1 MRKHFLTLVFIVS
14 ASIAAIAQGGKGIR
28 IGYIDMEYILQSV
41 PEYAEANN
49 QLEQKAQKWNQ
60 EIEAKKNEITK
71 LRNALN
77 TEKVLLT
84 KELIAEREEAI
95 TYIETEIAE
104 YQQKRFGPA
113 GDLITQKATL
123 VKPIQDQVFNAVQD
137 LAEAKKYDFIFDK
150 SSDLTM
156 LFAAKKF
163 DISDQVI
170 KTIGRASKR
179 DQMTKKQLKEEAAK
193 DAKET
198 ADELNPEL
206 AEKKQAQAAKQ
217 AEKQAAREKQ
227 IEDKKLA
234 AEARKADA
242 AQKRQELIDQ
252 KTAAKNGT
260 TPTTADTKDTKDTS
274 ADDARAKAAEDRK
287 AAIAQKI
294 ADREAAQLAAAEERA
309 KKLEE
314 RKKALE
320 EKKAKILADREA
332 AKKEK
337 EAKTKTN

>member
-1 MRKHFLTLVFIVS
+1 MRKHLLTLVFIAS
-14 ASIAAIAQGGKGIR
+14 ASIAANAQGGKGIR

-71 LRNALN
+71 LRSALN

-84 KELIAEREEAI
+84 KELITEREEAI
-95 TYIETEIAE
+95 TFIETEIAE

-206 AEKKQAQAAKQ
+206 AEKKQNQAAKQ

-234 AEARKADA
+234 AEARKAEA
-242 AQKRQELIDQ
+242 AQKRQDLIDQ

-260 TPTTADTKDTKDTS
+260 TTDSTATKTDKTTAE
-274 ADDARAKAAEDRK
+274 DARAKATEDRK

-294 ADREAAQLAAAEERA
+294 ADREAAQQAAAAERA

-314 RKKALE
+314 RIKANE
-320 EKKAKILADREA
+320 DRKAKILADKEA
-332 AKKEK
+332 AKKER